1 MELYKIMNY
10 NSRKLNEIARSSL
23 SKDEYLDKI
32 IDRAKTSSKKRAEKY
47 RSLSC
52 RVHESKAKEF
62 NDICKRIL
70 GLSSSNK
77 LFMALVDEILERYG
91 KNNKY

>member
-10 NSRKLNEIARSSL
+10 NPKKLNDIARSHL

-32 IDRAKTSSKKRAEKY
+32 IDKAIINSKKRAERYK
-47 RSLSC
+47 SLSC
-52 RVHESKAKEF
+52 RVHISKAQEF
-62 NDICKRIL
+62 NDICKNIL

-91 KNNKY
+91 KNR